1 MACKLIWSP
10 AARDDLHDIVVFI
23 ARDNP
28 ERAMSFG
35 YQLVSETDRLQA
47 FPRLGRVVREYENE
61 NLRQII
67 LRPYR
72 IVSSQSRTKGLRN
85 CPRLAFCSRKSAALI
100 IRRRSHRAAVEVGEQ
115 LVE

>member
-1 MACKLIWSP
+1 MAYKLVCSP

-47 FPRLGRVVREYENE
+47 FPRLG
-61 NLRQII
+61 
-67 LRPYR
+67 P
-72 IVSSQSRTKGLRN
+72 
-85 CPRLAFCSRKSAALI
+85 CSP
-100 IRRRSHRAAVEVGEQ
+100 
-115 LVE
+115 